1 MFYISCNSLA
11 VTPYMSKKAALA
23 MWENARDFDIDPES
37 NYQLC
42 KAPKT
47 PYGFNPVMDLN

>member
-23 MWENARDFDIDPES
+23 MWKNARDFDIDPQS
-37 NYQLC
+37 HYQLC
-42 KAPKT
+42 RAPKT
-47 PYGFNPVMDLN
+47 PCGFDPVMDLN